1 LTINCLFTKLDHY
14 HQPNHD
20 WGWLEG
26 QNQRVAAA
34 AAAATDAA
42 AAVAA
47 TAAAAAAATATAA
60 AAAADDD
67 HAILL
72 VVGFERKVGVG
83 VDQHWGCSSHNQ
95 PGHGVIATREES
107 QTTRNHH

>member
-26 QNQRVAAA
+26 QNKRVAAA

-47 TAAAAAAATATAA
+47 TAAAAAATATA

-107 QTTRNHH
+107 QTSRNHR